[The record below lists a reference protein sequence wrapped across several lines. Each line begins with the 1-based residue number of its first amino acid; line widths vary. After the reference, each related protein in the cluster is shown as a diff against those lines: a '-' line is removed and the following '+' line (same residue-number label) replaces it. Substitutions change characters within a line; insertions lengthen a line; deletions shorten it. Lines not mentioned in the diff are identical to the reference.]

1 MVPSAPK
8 QLVAGRDPHCD
19 RSLEVK
25 VGLKH
30 DGPHCVS
37 AAERAA
43 PDAERLTELRVG
55 PGAYGNSVRDLVE

>member
-30 DGPHCVS
+30 DGADRVP
-37 AAERAA
+37 ATERAT
-43 PDAERLTELRVG
+43 PDTERLTELRVG
-55 PGAYGNSVRDLVE
+55 PGAYGNSIRDLVE